1 MKNCMV
7 NINLN
12 KFFCLIVMMLG
23 SLLGHAQDP
32 VTLQFTGQNQNGQHI
47 PLTTVLV
54 ENTSKHWQEVL
65 YYPDTTLFIG
75 HTGVE
80 EIEQL
85 GNGVRLFQNVPNPFD
100 GVTDFALQLPEASDV
115 QLEIYDLNGKVTATY
130 QGSLDPGCH
139 QFRAWLAA
147 PQTYLLQAQTD
158 NGTFQI
164 KMVNT
169 GKAGQNRIEYIGKG
183 NTLTV
188 ENLKSDSKGSSNL
201 PFNYGDIMTYIGYT
215 HLANTEF
222 TSETVMKAQYNSEL
236 LPLIFTL
243 PLPTVTTEA
252 ATNIYST
259 EAWLNGSVI
268 ENAEYPVTERGFLLA
283 DNEQLTDAVQHL
295 ADDGDDNFHCAIHNL
310 QIATRYYYRAYAQT
324 ALGISYGDV
333 RFFDTQ
339 AEMPVV
345 QTFEVENITPSS
357 ATCGGE
363 VTADGGTNVTAR
375 GICWGTSQNPTINES
390 YTTDGSGTGAFSST
404 LTGLSPNTAYY
415 VRAYATN
422 SVGTAYGQ
430 QTSFT
435 TLANLPEVSTSSV
448 TNITSSSA
456 TCSGNVISN
465 GGDIITARG
474 ICWSTSQNPSLNDS
488 HTSEGTGIGYFS
500 SNITGLT
507 AGTTYYV
514 RAYATNSAGTA
525 YGQQTSFT
533 ALDLPVVSTGT
544 VTNITVSTA
553 TCGGQ
558 VIGTGGS
565 NVTARGVCWSTS
577 QNPTINN
584 SHTSDGSD
592 IGSFT
597 SHIVGLSP
605 NTTYYVRAYATN
617 SVGTA
622 YGEERYF
629 ATASSATSGPFYC
642 GIDSVTDYDGNVY
655 HTVEIGQQCW
665 MKENL
670 RTTHYTDGIA
680 IPIDTI
686 HSSTVAYR
694 YTPYGDS
701 LLVLTY
707 GYLYNWTAVMHGEPT
722 SSSNPSEVQGIC
734 PTGWHVPSD
743 AEWMELTDYM
753 GTQPAYTSNC
763 NDDYLA
769 KALSDTEGWYITQN
783 LSNRF
788 TPGFDPT
795 TNNTSGFSAQP
806 AGAFNYSY
814 EPSGYF
820 AYFWSATECNESN
833 ALFRL
838 IQFDS
843 EHMETF
849 CHNKEYGKSVRCLL
863 DGSGVDSSNAVLPVV
878 TTQTIDNIMSST
890 ASCGGVMIAS
900 GGTPITAHG
909 ICWSTSPFPTV
920 NDNITV
926 DGNNLGNFT
935 SHISGLSA
943 NTTYYVRAYATTSM
957 GTTYGEERNF
967 TTTASDVSG
976 TSHCGNDSLVTDY
989 DGNSYSIVE
998 IGTQCWMKE
1007 NLRTTHYADGTA
1019 ILLGNPSIGFSSP
1032 YREIPGENLNDE
1044 DNLAYVPTHGFLYN
1058 WLAVMHDANSSNDC
1072 PSGVQGICPTGWH
1085 VPSDTEW
1092 MELINYMATH
1102 PAYAASND
1110 NTHLAKALSASWGW
1124 DRTSIADAPGHN
1136 PTSNNAT
1143 GFSALPTG
1151 ISHCLFGEL
1160 ASFWSCTYNSDNT
1173 AYFINI
1179 NNYQAAVERTICYIA
1194 DARSVRC
1201 LRD

>member
-1 MKNCMV
+1 M
-7 NINLN
+7 
-12 KFFCLIVMMLG
+12 G
-23 SLLGHAQDP
+23 
-32 VTLQFTGQNQNGQHI
+32 
-47 PLTTVLV
+47 
-54 ENTSKHWQEVL
+54 
-65 YYPDTTLFIG
+65 
-75 HTGVE
+75 
-80 EIEQL
+80 
-85 GNGVRLFQNVPNPFD
+85 
-100 GVTDFALQLPEASDV
+100 
-115 QLEIYDLNGKVTATY
+115 
-130 QGSLDPGCH
+130 
-139 QFRAWLAA
+139 
-147 PQTYLLQAQTD
+147 
-158 NGTFQI
+158 
-164 KMVNT
+164 
-169 GKAGQNRIEYIGKG
+169 
-183 NTLTV
+183 
-188 ENLKSDSKGSSNL
+188 
-201 PFNYGDIMTYIGYT
+201 
-215 HLANTEF
+215 
-222 TSETVMKAQYNSEL
+222 
-236 LPLIFTL
+236 
-243 PLPTVTTEA
+243 
-252 ATNIYST
+252 
-259 EAWLNGSVI
+259 
-268 ENAEYPVTERGFLLA
+268 
-283 DNEQLTDAVQHL
+283 
-295 ADDGDDNFHCAIHNL
+295 
-310 QIATRYYYRAYAQT
+310 
-324 ALGISYGDV
+324 
-333 RFFDTQ
+333 
-339 AEMPVV
+339 
-345 QTFEVENITPSS
+345 
-357 ATCGGE
+357 
-363 VTADGGTNVTAR
+363 
-375 GICWGTSQNPTINES
+375 
-390 YTTDGSGTGAFSST
+390 
-404 LTGLSPNTAYY
+404 
-415 VRAYATN
+415 
-422 SVGTAYGQ
+422 
-430 QTSFT
+430 
-435 TLANLPEVSTSSV
+435 
-448 TNITSSSA
+448 
-456 TCSGNVISN
+456 
-465 GGDIITARG
+465 
-474 ICWSTSQNPSLNDS
+474 
-488 HTSEGTGIGYFS
+488 
-500 SNITGLT
+500 
-507 AGTTYYV
+507 
-514 RAYATNSAGTA
+514 
-525 YGQQTSFT
+525 
-533 ALDLPVVSTGT
+533 
-544 VTNITVSTA
+544 
-553 TCGGQ
+553 
-558 VIGTGGS
+558 
-565 NVTARGVCWSTS
+565 

-763 NDDYLA
+763 NDYYLA

-814 EPSGYF
+814 ESSGYF

-1160 ASFWSCTYNSDNT
+1160 SSFWSCTYNSDNT

-1194 DARSVRC
+1194 DALSVRC